1 VVGSMTRKQ
10 AIVRIRTNVAEDGRV
25 LGHTLR
31 IYVENRISYAAFD
44 QAVQEGLA
52 IHAADRSFLK
62 PVPLGVPSDVPSG
75 GLPSMQCCQPVFCW
89 GKGRCPLDPVCGG
102 RGFS

>member
-1 VVGSMTRKQ
+1 VYG
-10 AIVRIRTNVAEDGRV
+10 V
-25 LGHTLR
+25 LSLAHTLR
-31 IYVENRISYAAFD
+31 IYVENRISYVAFQ
-44 QAVQEGLA
+44 QAVREGLA

-75 GLPSMQCCQPVFCW
+75 GLPSIQCCQPVVCW

-102 RGFS
+102 SPGVARLGGRTAKTDNK